1 MTVPLEKLELFY
13 SYNWEELVGVT
24 TNWNNL
30 FDKDNVKVGI
40 LITNRFRDNSQP
52 VPSGFT
58 YTPYNFTKTI
68 LIPGGI
74 LQTSGINIENTPVP
88 LSLLEKQGVFN
99 KAKSCVKEF
108 LGRSED
114 GKIIYMKF
122 NIFFKQ

>member
-13 SYNWEELVGVT
+13 SFNWKELIGVT
-24 TNWNNL
+24 TNYSDL
-30 FDKDNVKVGI
+30 FNKDNVKVGI

-99 KAKSCVKEF
+99 KAKSCNKEY
-108 LGRSED
+108 LGTSED
-114 GKIIYMKF
+114 G
-122 NIFFKQ
+122 NTFFIKLTDFF